1 MLKIAINNKKYNKI
15 YLHKMNS
22 LYKAWTD
29 REPVKLNGTQ
39 YTLRGFSI
47 AGYRTNFYIK
57 ELNLMLDA
65 GISSNFTPNII
76 LITHGHSDHI
86 ANLPF
91 HLYGNLKEV
100 EKTELY
106 MPHQIESKI
115 SDFIYSMFK
124 LSFDCENINANFY
137 NSNPVKLTEKQNY
150 SYLTINKKKFRLE
163 YFRCDHSVPCIGYG
177 ISELRRKLKD
187 EYKGLESNEIAKLKK
202 EGTKIDDE
210 YYDNQF
216 VFLGDTTSNLF
227 NFEENKNLL
236 NYKNII
242 IECSFLYEDDIQ
254 HAIDK
259 KHNHWKFLSPY
270 ILSNPNVHFI
280 LIHFS
285 PRYKKEEI
293 EKFFEKE
300 NILNI
305 TVWINVCD

>member
-1 MLKIAINNKKYNKI
+1 
-15 YLHKMNS
+15 MNP

-29 REPVKLNGTQ
+29 REPIKLNETQ

-47 AGYRTNFYIK
+47 AGFRTNFFIK

-65 GISSNFTPNII
+65 GISSNFAPNII

-91 HLYGNLKEV
+91 HLYGNNMKGED
-100 EKTELY
+100 KTELY
-106 MPHQIESKI
+106 MPYQIESKI
-115 SDFIYSMFK
+115 SDYIYSMFR
-124 LSFDCENINANFY
+124 LSFDCENTNMKFY
-137 NSNPVKLTEKQNY
+137 NSNPVKLTEKTQNY
-150 SYLTINKKKFRLE
+150 SYFNIKKNKFKLE

-177 ISELRRKLKD
+177 ISELRRKLRE
-187 EYKGLESNEIAKLKK
+187 EYKGLQSGEIAKLKK
-202 EGTKIDDE
+202 EGIKIDDE

-216 VFLGDTTSNLF
+216 VFLGDTTSDLF
-227 NFEENKNLL
+227 NFPENKNLL

-242 IECSFLYEDDIQ
+242 IECSFLYDDDLQ
-254 HAIDK
+254 HAIEK
-259 KHNHWKFLSPY
+259 KHNHWKFLFPY
-270 ILSNPNVHFI
+270 VVANPQVHFI

-300 NILNI
+300 KEEKNISNI